1 MRKVAC
7 LASKLAVALAATWC
21 WAADLNA
28 PAICIYDRE
37 QCFGIV
43 QLRGGVY
50 CPAGVY
56 RRDREALA
64 SELNFGWPSAACTAP
79 GLQAIHSPLTLG

>member
-37 QCFGIV
+37 QCFGIA
-43 QLRGGVY
+43 QLRGGVC

-56 RRDREALA
+56 RRDRDV
-64 SELNFGWPSAACTAP
+64 
-79 GLQAIHSPLTLG
+79 PLRTYRL